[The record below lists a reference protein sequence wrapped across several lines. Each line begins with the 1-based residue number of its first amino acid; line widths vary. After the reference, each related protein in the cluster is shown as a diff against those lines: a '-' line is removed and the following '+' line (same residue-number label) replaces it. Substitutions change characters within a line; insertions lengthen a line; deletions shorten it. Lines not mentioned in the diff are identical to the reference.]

1 MSIMTFTMRSDG
13 GVCPTCPIMTYFAMN
28 WYHMHVAYLSRCC
41 CIVESVDV
49 VVFDVALKCEVMM
62 LMCDVCI

>member
-1 MSIMTFTMRSDG
+1 MGVYARHVHYDIYDG

-62 LMCDVCI
+62 LM